1 MPKGA
6 KITITLVYAFAAIA
20 GPIFIALF
28 PGEPPILP
36 NYELTQV
43 EGDRFVTPEQA
54 LGEGAE
60 SYDYDVLNDQV
71 DRLAGASAVYP
82 DGGSALVARF
92 SNVDASIKAAEVL
105 VELIPHKAYAED
117 LWSIRFQ
124 ADSGDFVLISH
135 VDELLFLIIA
145 DTEETMAQRF
155 EAIPALIHNPE
166 PGFGAVVANQPAFQ
180 MLLVMLGYGLFQ
192 LITVSRLVSWT
203 AKSTPTP
210 GQPVAT
216 RDEVINNLGSLADAG
231 PWEVETLVD
240 GDVWL
245 TWDAES
251 AREKG
256 YETLYRLRL
265 AFDDD
270 MHVVRACLYHASLK
284 THHSTGERVDGE
296 LAWEKKMYVP
306 FMGYKA
312 QLLAKYANGHFKI
325 DNLHQAQYSSDEL
338 YHLASLAVV
347 DSGWSFRPVV
357 SFSKF
362 VSG

>member
-6 KITITLVYAFAAIA
+6 KITITLLYAFAALV

-36 NYELTQV
+36 NYALTQI

-60 SYDYDVLNDQV
+60 SYDYDVLIDQYE
-71 DRLAGASAVYP
+71 RLAGASAVYP
-82 DGGSALVARF
+82 DGSSALVARF
-92 SNVDASIKAAEVL
+92 ANVDASIKAAEVL
-105 VELIPHKAYAED
+105 VGLIPHKAYAED

-155 EAIPALIHNPE
+155 EALPALIHNPE

-180 MLLVMLGYGLFQ
+180 MLLVLLGYGLFQ
-192 LITVSRLVSWT
+192 LITISRLVSWT
-203 AKSTPTP
+203 AKRVPAS
-210 GQPVAT
+210 GQAVIA
-216 RDEVINNLGSLADAG
+216 RDEVIKNLEGLVSAG
-231 PWEVETLVD
+231 PWHVETLVD

-251 AREKG
+251 AKKKEVL
-256 YETLYRLRL
+256 TLYRLRL
-265 AFDDD
+265 AFDED

-284 THHSTGERVDGE
+284 THHSTGERADKE
-296 LAWEKKMYVP
+296 LAWEKKSYVP
-306 FMGYKA
+306 FMGHKA
-312 QLLAKYANGHFKI
+312 QLIARYSAGQFKI
-325 DNLHQAQYSSDEL
+325 DNLHQAQYSADEL
-338 YHLASLAVV
+338 YHLAGLAIVG
-347 DSGWSFRPVV
+347 SGWSFRPVI